1 MPLSRHARTC
11 QPHAHILVGYRRIS
25 SCETLGASLAFLS
38 NRIPFL
44 FVAMLRKK
52 SRHNWRV
59 LMKVRAQILLKNGL
73 IASAVG
79 VAALLL
85 AGTAS
90 AQQYT
95 GAGSTWQQRQ
105 PYYMPQQQQP
115 AHRPVPMPTYRP
127 NVVGPGGNR
136 FQYVPELGNWVP
148 TQLTPQ
154 TANRIYDASAG
165 CVKRGAEGAAWGAA
179 GGGRRGGAVGFA
191 QGCLNR

>member
-1 MPLSRHARTC
+1 MY
-11 QPHAHILVGYRRIS
+11 QPHAHIVVGFHGIS
-25 SCETLGASLAFLS
+25 SCETLVASLSSLS

-44 FVAMLRKK
+44 FVAMPRKQK
-52 SRHNWRV
+52 IAAQLES

-79 VAALLL
+79 VAAMLS

-95 GAGSTWQQRQ
+95 GAGSVYQPRQQ
-105 PYYMPQQQQP
+105 YHMPQQQQP
-115 AHRPVPMPTYRP
+115 YQRPAPMPTYRP

-154 TANRIYDASAG
+154 TANRIYDATAG
-165 CVKRGAEGAAWGAA
+165 CVTRGAEGAMWGAA

-191 QGCLNR
+191 QGCFNR